1 MLTFDAIGKLKVTT
15 ISRYKHA
22 LRANGHAVLW
32 ALLLAGSVLAG
43 DTANPN
49 LGLPAI
55 AIPADNPIT
64 PEKIALGKK
73 LFMDR
78 RLSLNNTLSCAMCHV
93 PEQAFTQNELAT
105 SVGFEGKSL
114 RRNAPSLLN
123 VALHDSFQRD
133 GAKASLE
140 AQVWGPLLARNE
152 MANGTVDAVVARIIS
167 MPDYQGLFEQSF
179 AGKSVDEIT
188 IGQALATFER
198 TLLAGDSRFDR
209 WYFGGNETALTTNE
223 KAGFR
228 VFMSANCN
236 SCHRIDEHAAAF
248 TDNRFHNTGVHAAAQ
263 HRAAQSIS
271 VQLAPGVY
279 VEINPDSLANVSE
292 PKQIDEGRFE
302 VSGDPTDRYAFK
314 TPSLRNV
321 ALTGP
326 YMHDG
331 SLATLAAVVEFY
343 SSIYRVQG
351 KPTEP
356 ERKWTALEKT
366 NLVEFLHA
374 LTTENLDTKRHAARA
389 KTADR

>member
-1 MLTFDAIGKLKVTT
+1 MKVTT
-15 ISRYKHA
+15 ISHYKYA
-22 LRANGHAVLW
+22 LRANSYAVLG

-43 DTANPN
+43 DTENPT

-55 AIPADNPIT
+55 AIPTDNPLT

-114 RRNAPSLLN
+114 RRNAPTLLN
-123 VALHDSFQRD
+123 VALHDRFQRD
-133 GAKASLE
+133 GAKLSLE
-140 AQVWGPLLARNE
+140 TQVWGPLLARNE
-152 MANGTVDAVVARIIS
+152 MANGTVNAVVARIES
-167 MPDYQGLFEQSF
+167 LPDYQGLFAQAF
-179 AGKSVDEIT
+179 AGKSAGEIT
-188 IGQALATFER
+188 IGQALASFER
-198 TLLAGDSRFDR
+198 SLLAGDSRFDR
-209 WYFGGNETALTTNE
+209 WYFNRDENALSTSE
-223 KAGFR
+223 KAGFG

-236 SCHRIDEHAAAF
+236 ACHRLDERAAPF
-248 TDNRFHNTGVHAAAQ
+248 TDNRFHNTGVHAESQ
-263 HRAAQSIS
+263 RRAAQPIS
-271 VQLAPGVY
+271 LQLAPGIY

-292 PKQIDEGRFE
+292 LEQNDEGRFE
-302 VSGDPTDRYAFK
+302 VSGDANDRYAFK

-343 SSIYRVQG
+343 AAIYRGEG
-351 KPTEP
+351 KPIEP
-356 ERKWTALEKT
+356 ERKWTALEKS

-374 LTTENLDTKRHAARA
+374 LTAEQLTAKFPPARA
-389 KTADR
+389 KPTDR

>member
-1 MLTFDAIGKLKVTT
+1 M
-15 ISRYKHA
+15 
-22 LRANGHAVLW
+22 
-32 ALLLAGSVLAG
+32 LAG
-43 DTANPN
+43 DIGNPT
-49 LGLPAI
+49 LGLPPI
-55 AIPADNPIT
+55 AIPADNPLT
-64 PEKIALGKK
+64 PEKIALGNK

-133 GAKASLE
+133 GAKSSLE

-152 MANGTVDAVVARIIS
+152 MANGTVDAVVARIES
-167 MPDYQGLFEQSF
+167 LPDYQGLFERAF
-179 AGKSVDEIT
+179 AGKSAGEIT
-188 IGQALATFER
+188 IGHALASFER

-209 WYFGGNETALTTNE
+209 WYFGGSETALTGNE

-236 SCHRIDEHAAAF
+236 ACHRLDERSAPF
-248 TDNRFHNTGVHAAAQ
+248 TDNRFHNTGAHAAAQ
-263 HRAAQSIS
+263 HRALQPIS
-271 VQLAPGVY
+271 VQLAPGVNIE
-279 VEINPDSLANVSE
+279 VDPESLANVSE
-292 PKQIDEGRFE
+292 PSPIDQGRFE
-302 VSGDPTDRYAFK
+302 ISGDPNDRYAFK

-331 SLATLAAVVEFY
+331 LLATLADVIEFY
-343 SSIYRVQG
+343 SAGSCDGER
-351 KPTEP
+351 PSLP
-356 ERKWTALEKT
+356 ERKWTTPEKS
-366 NLVEFLHA
+366 NLIEFLKA
-374 LTTENLDTKRHAARA
+374 LSAGHLTVKQPGVREKPA
-389 KTADR
+389 KH

>member
-1 MLTFDAIGKLKVTT
+1 LKVTT

-22 LRANGHAVLW
+22 LRANSRAALG
-32 ALLLAGSVLAG
+32 ALLAVISVHAG
-43 DTANPN
+43 DSAKPN

-55 AIPADNPIT
+55 VIPADNPIT

-152 MANGTVDAVVARIIS
+152 MANGTVENVVSRIHS
-167 MPDYQGLFEQSF
+167 MPDYQGLFEHAF
-179 AGKSVDEIT
+179 AGKSADETT
-188 IGQALATFER
+188 IGQALASFER
-198 TLLAGDSRFDR
+198 TLSAGGSRFDR
-209 WYFGGNETALTTNE
+209 WYFGGDETALTANE
-223 KAGFR
+223 IAGLR
-228 VFMSANCN
+228 VFTSANCN
-236 SCHRIDEHAAAF
+236 ACHVINERDAPF
-248 TDNRFHNTGVHAAAQ
+248 TDNRFHNTGVSAAAQ
-263 HRAAQSIS
+263 RHAAQPIS

-279 VEINPDSLANVSE
+279 VEINPNSLANVSE
-292 PKQIDEGRFE
+292 PDQNDAGRFE
-302 VSGDPTDRYAFK
+302 VSGDPNDRYAFK

-331 SLATLAAVVEFY
+331 SMGTLADVVEFY
-343 SSIYRVQG
+343 SSGCRDG
-351 KPTEP
+351 GTSSEP
-356 ERKWTALEKT
+356 ERKWPALEKS
-366 NLVEFLHA
+366 NLIEFLQA
-374 LTTENLDTKRHAARA
+374 LSAEHLVAKRYSTKE
-389 KTADR
+389 KPVED